1 METLSVSRPFNTE
14 GLQNPGLVCPLCFSL
29 TESEADRAKHLADFH
44 KIEFNDHLVKFESI
58 ENRMISREHDI
69 ARVQY
74 MWRYYSLN
82 F

>member
-1 METLSVSRPFNTE
+1 MKKLSVSRPFNTE
-14 GLQNPGLVCPLCFSL
+14 GLLNPGLVCPLCFSL
-29 TESEADRAKHLADFH
+29 TENEADRAKHLAHFH

-69 ARVQY
+69 ARVQN
-74 MWRYYSLN
+74 MLRYYSEK

>member
-1 METLSVSRPFNTE
+1 MKKLSVSRPFNTE
-14 GLQNPGLVCPLCFSL
+14 GLLNPGLVCPLCFSL

-69 ARVQY
+69 ARVQN
-74 MWRYYSLN
+74 MLRYYSVK